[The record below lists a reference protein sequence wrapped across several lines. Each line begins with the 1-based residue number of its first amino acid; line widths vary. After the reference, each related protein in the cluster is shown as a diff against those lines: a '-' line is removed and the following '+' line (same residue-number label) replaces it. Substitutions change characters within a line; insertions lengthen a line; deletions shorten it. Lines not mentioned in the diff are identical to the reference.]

1 MKIQVKNRDSARKIP
16 LRTKCAFNLP
26 SLDQMRPIKTWLIAD
41 VPLGKI
47 IDPSAFP
54 ISSDNLF
61 ARCLLSGL
69 RENMRTVSGAQG
81 PLSRHGQSSGP
92 IRRYG
97 GACWRV
103 WHQPLEN
110 KISVIIGRSGT
121 AVVARENPYQ
131 ATIETMTRKAR
142 QFMWKWFFFSSFI
155 VLPFRVLHCLQ
166 NTPSF
171 SARVLRYS
179 IANYASRATEE
190 EME

>member
-1 MKIQVKNRDSARKIP
+1 MDIGKKLNIGNTQSCWPTVYNFSFISHISSLSRPNFKCLPPTMKIQVKNRDSARKIP

-103 WHQPLEN
+103 
-110 KISVIIGRSGT
+110 
-121 AVVARENPYQ
+121 
-131 ATIETMTRKAR
+131 
-142 QFMWKWFFFSSFI
+142 
-155 VLPFRVLHCLQ
+155 
-166 NTPSF
+166 
-171 SARVLRYS
+171 
-179 IANYASRATEE
+179 
-190 EME
+190 